1 MCIRD
6 RPNRVAP
13 PTTPPDPRPQPF
25 ANIPTANPNAGQGI
39 PFQTNAPFSNLFETP
54 RVNEPAPQPSINI
67 PLAGYQTPITP
78 NPVVEELKKQA
89 QDETKKPET
98 ESAAPKKQSP
108 KIDND
113 YLTGRECRY
122 LAYTANEN
130 GKPLLNMVTAE
141 QSKDYLKS
149 SNDVKFLSGLETLSF
164 PWAQEGAFY
173 RAFELP
179 TEAQFWV
186 IGKFCRN
193 WITLAL
199 SLIHISEPTRPY

>member
-1 MCIRD
+1 M
-6 RPNRVAP
+6 
-13 PTTPPDPRPQPF
+13 
-25 ANIPTANPNAGQGI
+25 
-39 PFQTNAPFSNLFETP
+39 
-54 RVNEPAPQPSINI
+54 
-67 PLAGYQTPITP
+67 
-78 NPVVEELKKQA
+78 
-89 QDETKKPET
+89 
-98 ESAAPKKQSP
+98 
-108 KIDND
+108 
-113 YLTGRECRY
+113 
-122 LAYTANEN
+122 AYTANEN